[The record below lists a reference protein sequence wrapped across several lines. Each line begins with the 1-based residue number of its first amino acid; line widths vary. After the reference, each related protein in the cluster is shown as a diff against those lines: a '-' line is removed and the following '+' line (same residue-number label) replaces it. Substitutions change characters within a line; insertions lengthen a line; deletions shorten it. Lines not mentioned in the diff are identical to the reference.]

1 MRTVFFLL
9 VLANIAFFAWSY
21 LGGRGSEEAQLVDQQ
36 LNPQAIRLLS
46 VEERAALAAERA
58 KSAPPPRPA
67 PPAPQPAPQP
77 AQQPAPAPPKVAVAA
92 CMELGAFSSGD
103 VQRVE
108 RALEPLSLGE
118 KLSQR
123 RANETASHWVFMP
136 PQPGRAGAN
145 RKAAELRKLGVG
157 DFFIVQDDPKYRYS
171 ISLGV
176 FKTEE
181 AAKARLEQ
189 LRAKGVKTARIGTRE
204 TTVQK
209 VYFVVRD
216 VPEPLAARLDQV
228 RQAFPGSELKEC
240 QPEAKR
246 AAN

>member
-9 VLANIAFFAWSY
+9 VLANIGFFAWSY
-21 LGGRGSEEAQLVDQQ
+21 LGSHASGEAQLVDQQ

-46 VEERAALAAERA
+46 PEQRAALAAERA
-58 KSAPPPRPA
+58 KPAPPPPPA
-67 PPAPQPAPQP
+67 PTPQPAPP
-77 AQQPAPAPPKVAVAA
+77 TSPPPPAPKAAVMA
-92 CMELGAFSSGD
+92 CMELGAFNLAD
-103 VQRVE
+103 VPRVE
-108 RALEPLSLGE
+108 QALEPLALGT

-123 RANETASHWVFMP
+123 HAEEIASYWVFMP
-136 PQPGRAGAN
+136 PQPGRQGAN
-145 RKAAELRKLGVG
+145 RKAAELKKLGVE
-157 DFFIVQDDPKYRYS
+157 DFFIVQEDSRFRYS

-189 LRAKGVKTARIGTRE
+189 LRAKGVRTARVGARD

-209 VYFVVRD
+209 VYFVVRE
-216 VPEPLAARLDQV
+216 VPDPLAAKLNEL
-228 RQAFPGSELKEC
+228 RQGFPGIEMKEC